1 MFKDTQEAL
10 KRLEEELLEEEQNIP
25 TDTDELLAQLHAELD
40 ADVHAYNSDRVDT
53 DVQAF
58 ARQVREPG
66 REKLGGLVALAVLLT
81 LGNLV
86 LMAWWILRLLG

>member
-10 KRLEEELLEEEQNIP
+10 KRLEEELLEEEQKIP
-25 TDTDELLAQLHAELD
+25 NDTDELLAQLHAELD

-53 DVQAF
+53 DVQEF
-58 ARQVREPG
+58 ARRVREPR
-66 REKLGGLVALAVLLT
+66 REKLGGLVAMAILLT

-86 LMAWWILRLLG
+86 LVAWWILRLLG